1 MNEQAQKD
9 KQQLIANTRR
19 KLVNQGLDIA
29 SLKIFD
35 DNADYII
42 DNKVDVNNFLHD
54 KGVEIELSK
63 SNGVAK
69 ELMDLVA
76 SEADLRK
83 RKESLDSE
91 QDDVLAEEI
100 TRLKIVESARA
111 QIETAKRTKF
121 AMAGF

>member
-54 KGVEIELSK
+54 KGVEIELSR

-111 QIETAKRTKF
+111 QIDTAKRTKF